1 MSSLEHGFLVHVNTT
16 SICLRN
22 GPVVDMASLS
32 KAATVEIV
40 DVSENV
46 QPNKLWIG
54 S

>member
-16 SICLRN
+16 SICLRT
-22 GPVVDMASLS
+22 GPVVDMASLL
-32 KAATVEIV
+32 KAATVQIG
-40 DVSENV
+40 DVPENV